1 MGVWADR
8 LFERLEAGI
17 LDPRWNKVAELS
29 DLQKWIAFHDQ
40 DRRVLRSLHPGGWS
54 DDRPYKADPLPSR
67 VSGAFADYLWGTD
80 PEITPSKGDK
90 DDRDQLQ
97 NLVEENDMQQTFWD
111 MADLA
116 SAEGEIYWCWRV
128 DQTVQD
134 TPILDYHSRA
144 MTVPIFVGKRL
155 AAVAFISEVNQDDED
170 NVWRYVEVHEEG
182 EVHNRLYKEQGSPGQ
197 ETYQFTG
204 IGRDMQDLS
213 LAPETEGLVE
223 HWEHGLPIL
232 AGRIPNRLGRDK
244 RLGQS
249 DYHLAEDFF
258 WDLNETHA
266 VDTENYA
273 VAGQKRVSLP
283 ERYANEDGNTKLRG
297 EQIIYRKEGTDEML
311 DGDDQTLQVLEYTY
325 DGASS
330 IARKE
335 DLTATA
341 LTRTGLSRQFVDPNA
356 NEGQAAS
363 GTALRVRM
371 VPTTL
376 AARGKSRRWDT
387 AAPHIL
393 HLGMML
399 ESLPPERGGF
409 DRKYTKPDELPR
421 VARGEIL
428 PEDAVE
434 LYNRVSNAVATGVM
448 SLETG
453 LKELHPRWSDR
464 EIKVEADAIRADQG
478 LPTLNGDLGNA
489 GDAEDTEGAPPTGRG
504 EPPRLETG
512 DE

>member
-1 MGVWADR
+1 MGIWADR
-8 LFERLEAGI
+8 LFERLEEGI
-17 LDPRWNKVAELS
+17 LDPRWNKVPLLENLA
-29 DLQKWIAFHDQ
+29 KWIAFHDQ
-40 DRRVLRSLHPGGWS
+40 DRKTLRVLHPGGWD

-80 PEITPSKGDK
+80 PEITPAENSKK
-90 DDRDQLQ
+90 DREQLHT
-97 NLVEENDMQQTFWD
+97 VIEENDIQQTFWD

-116 SAEGEIYWCWRV
+116 SAEGEIYWKWYI
-128 DQTVQD
+128 DKTAQD
-134 TPILDYHSRA
+134 TPILDFHSRA
-144 MTVPIFVGKRL
+144 MSVPIFVGKAL
-155 AAVAFISEVNQDDED
+155 VAVAFISHVNTEDED
-170 NVWRYVEVHEEG
+170 YVWRYVEVHEAG
-182 EVHNRLYKEQGSPGQ
+182 EVHNRLYREHGTPGA
-197 ETYQFTG
+197 EGYVFKG
-204 IGRDMQDLS
+204 IGTDLQDLS
-213 LAPETEGLVE
+213 LAPETEGLTP
-223 HWEHGLPIL
+223 HWQHDLPIL
-232 AGRIPNRLGRDK
+232 AGRIPNKLGRDK

-273 VAGQKRVSLP
+273 LAGQKRISLP
-283 ERYANEDGNTKLRG
+283 ERYANEQGNAKLRG
-297 EQIIYRKEGTDEML
+297 EQVIYKKEGADEMM
-311 DGDDQTLQVLEYTY
+311 DGDQDPVQILEYSYNGTE
-325 DGASS
+325 S

-341 LTRTGLSRQFVDPNA
+341 LTRAGLSRQFVDPNA

-399 ESLPPERGGF
+399 DQLPVEDGGF
-409 DRKYTKPDELPR
+409 DRTYQAAEELPR
-421 VARGEIL
+421 VQRGEIL

-448 SLETG
+448 SLEQA
-453 LKELHPRWSDR
+453 LKELHPRWGEKELR
-464 EIKVEADAIRADQG
+464 QEANRIRRDQM
-478 LPTLNGDLGNA
+478 LPVLDEEGTGD
-489 GDAEDTEGAPPTGRG
+489 DTETEVEGAPPTGPG